1 MDEED
6 GEIFLAPQVKGFQ
19 HSLSPRAQAQANSST
34 NVVGSP
40 TSTPRLKKSNALSLS
55 LRRVT
60 PDKRSP
66 ALDSPRNTTRNH
78 DYHSTT
84 ASFVSR
90 FTGRTKN
97 SIYTGATPVAANGK
111 SSRRS
116 LSPSNVERQQK
127 LEDEYYRYYPPRQEE
142 KIDDD
147 EVEDGDLPSLR
158 RVGSAVSRAQDE
170 ISLARSDDKS
180 ASRAIVSPTNG
191 MAEQLKVAGFWSQ
204 LDDNEGDD
212 SDVEVDRYSPAE
224 EDEMPNDER
233 QWTRAQSPQRGGRAE
248 SEAEPVSPYPSG
260 DDGLGLNLAHADVE
274 DDDMAKRT
282 VQGTVP
288 PARESDNQWNLL
300 DKAACFAASEKTE
313 ASSLVSPTTA
323 ENEDQNSSLEQQSYQ
338 TYDENDP
345 IMAERCVSPDRSEV
359 EAAVVQSSGNE
370 QRDEEQEGGVMEC
383 ITVAI
388 GSICGY
394 AAYES
399 SPNKRKARKIIQRNR
414 RRQLG
419 IGDDESQ
426 DLDEV
431 FSELEDEQE
440 DMAIELQFHNQD
452 DGLQLSP
459 AMDSPRKKKR
469 GLKRIFS
476 LRKKKGG
483 VEKSPPR
490 KTLVTTTTI
499 SGAGPATEDR
509 TRVTDMN
516 TSMTFEQEILGHSA
530 IDPDG
535 TDECN
540 DAAVGAVADCEE
552 SDDEREDKETENE
565 GPGLRSALALG
576 AAVTASAPIIGGAVL
591 AASAASA
598 IGSSVMNAN
607 RDNAASAIVDDEE
620 ELESEAASWSTFR
633 KNAYLRELA
642 DRAKKEYAAKNSSS
656 SVPQSIPSQLT
667 ESIEEE
673 QLEEDELIKLNGT
686 GVPDS
691 SSTTDYNSLNPS
703 EKRQFLRLLNSG
715 MKPSEAARQI
725 SNDRGGTIVV
735 DDGEEEHQD
744 GDYEDDDLDFDPQP
758 LPEDASKLSRRD
770 APGGIVDAEVGEST
784 ETSAQYEEYGRDDDG
799 GDAYLAQRGVSRSDV
814 SQSQVAQDSKASTAG
829 AYNAAAAIP
838 VVPAIVRTRS
848 RSKSRERTPQQ
859 ADASDSATP
868 DGSISQVDG
877 LLSSGI
883 GYYDAM
889 SRSTNQYDDDNFD
902 SGLLHSLSQANK
914 PRKPKSS
921 ISRTILDKVAARR
934 ISSEGI
940 TDKYQYKS
948 VATSAALPISYPTK
962 IVSSRDDG
970 VIISKTALLPMSR
983 DHDDRETKS
992 DFAASRSNVSKN
1004 SLASALLFMHRNASK
1019 KAGMSNKEW
1028 SKLDSDLSLDKLA
1041 PSRSHDGPTP
1051 SWLLPEDDSEERS
1064 DASQN
1069 GNVGGGISPAKSSS
1083 SSHDNDAV
1091 CNDSKAASSQW
1102 SPALSP
1108 DIGDSPE
1115 TPRSVSNFQSTY
1127 KN

>member
-1 MDEED
+1 MDED
-6 GEIFLAPQVKGFQ
+6 EILVPQVKGFQ
-19 HSLSPRAQAQANSST
+19 HSLSPRAAQAPANSSS

-40 TSTPRLKKSNALSLS
+40 TSTPRQKKSNALSLS

-60 PDKRSP
+60 PEKRSP

-78 DYHSTT
+78 DHHSTT

-158 RVGSAVSRAQDE
+158 RVGSAVSRTQGGPSRAM
-170 ISLARSDDKS
+170 SVDKP

-191 MAEQLKVAGFWSQ
+191 MADMEQLKVAGFWSQ

-212 SDVEVDRYSPAE
+212 SDEEVDRYIPAG

-248 SEAEPVSPYPSG
+248 SEAEPVSHYSPSG
-260 DDGLGLNLAHADVE
+260 DNGLGLNLAHADVE
-274 DDDMAKRT
+274 DNIMAKRT
-282 VQGTVP
+282 EPSASG
-288 PARESDNQWNLL
+288 SDKQWNLL

-323 ENEDQNSSLEQQSYQ
+323 ENEEQHSSMEQQSYH
-338 TYDENDP
+338 TNDEIDP
-345 IMAERCVSPDRSEV
+345 TMVERCASPDGSEM
-359 EAAVVQSSGNE
+359 EAAAVQSSGNE
-370 QRDEEQEGGVMEC
+370 QRVVEDDDEQEGGVMEC

-419 IGDDESQ
+419 VDDDESQ

-431 FSELEDEQE
+431 FSELENEQE
-440 DMAIELQFHNQD
+440 DTAIELQFHNQD
-452 DGLQLSP
+452 DGLQLNP
-459 AMDSPRKKKR
+459 AMDSTRKKKR

-483 VEKSPPR
+483 DEKSPPR

-499 SGAGPATEDR
+499 SGAEPATGDR

-516 TSMTFEQEILGHSA
+516 TSMTFEQEILGHSH
-530 IDPDG
+530 IDKCD
-535 TDECN
+535 
-540 DAAVGAVADCEE
+540 DAAIGPPADCEE
-552 SDDEREDKETENE
+552 SDEEREDKETDNE
-565 GPGLRSALALG
+565 GPGLGSALALG
-576 AAVTASAPIIGGAVL
+576 AAAIVSAPIIGGALL
-591 AASAASA
+591 ASSAASA
-598 IGSSVMNAN
+598 IGSPAMDAS
-607 RDNAASAIVDDEE
+607 RDNAAAVIDDEE

-642 DRAKKEYAAKNSSS
+642 DRAKKEYTAKTSSS
-656 SVPQSIPSQLT
+656 SVPPSIPSQLT
-667 ESIEEE
+667 ESIEEDE
-673 QLEEDELIKLNGT
+673 LEEDDVIKRDGT
-686 GVPDS
+686 GVPVS
-691 SSTTDYNSLNPS
+691 SYTTDYNSLNPS

-715 MKPSEAARQI
+715 MKPDEAARQI
-725 SNDRGGTIVV
+725 SNDRVGAGEV
-735 DDGEEEHQD
+735 DNREEEHQD
-744 GDYEDDDLDFDPQP
+744 DDYEDDKP
-758 LPEDASKLSRRD
+758 LPEDSSKL
-770 APGGIVDAEVGEST
+770 EVGESA
-784 ETSAQYEEYGRDDDG
+784 ERAVQDEEYEQDDDG
-799 GDAYLAQRGVSRSDV
+799 RVAYLARRGVPRSDV
-814 SQSQVAQDSKASTAG
+814 SQSQVAQDSKGSTAG
-829 AYNAAAAIP
+829 AYIAAAAIP

-848 RSKSRERTPQQ
+848 RSKSRERNSPQP
-859 ADASDSATP
+859 DASDSATQDVP
-868 DGSISQVDG
+868 ISQGDG

-883 GYYDAM
+883 SYYDAM
-889 SRSTNQYDDDNFD
+889 PSSSDQFEDDNFD
-902 SGLLHSLSQANK
+902 SGLLHTLSQANK
-914 PRKPKSS
+914 PRKPKFS
-921 ISRTILDKVAARR
+921 ISRTILEKVASRR
-934 ISSEGI
+934 IPSEGI
-940 TDKYQYKS
+940 SDKYKYKS
-948 VATSAALPISYPTK
+948 VATSDALPISSPTK

-970 VIISKTALLPMSR
+970 VIISKTALPPTSQE
-983 DHDDRETKS
+983 HDDRETKS
-992 DFAASRSNVSKN
+992 DFTSRSNVSKN

-1019 KAGMSNKEW
+1019 KAGMSGKEW
-1028 SKLDSDLSLDKLA
+1028 SKLDSDLSLDKVA
-1041 PSRSHDGPTP
+1041 PSRSYDGPTP
-1051 SWLLPEDDSEERS
+1051 SWLLPEGDSEERS
-1064 DASQN
+1064 DASRN
-1069 GNVGGGISPAKSSS
+1069 DGIHTIKSTS

-1091 CNDSKAASSQW
+1091 RADSKTASSQW
-1102 SPALSP
+1102 SPTLSP
-1108 DIGDSPE
+1108 DIGDPPK
-1115 TPRSVSNFQSTY
+1115 TPRNVSNLAHHQQELAKY
-1127 KN
+1127 CIDII